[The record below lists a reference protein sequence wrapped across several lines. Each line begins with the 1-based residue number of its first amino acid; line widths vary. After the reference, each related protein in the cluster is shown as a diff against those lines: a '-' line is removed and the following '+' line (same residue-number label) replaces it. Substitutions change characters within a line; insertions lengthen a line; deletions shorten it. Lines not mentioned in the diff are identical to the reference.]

1 MSEENVGL
9 MRQVYEAW
17 NRGDLEW
24 LLDHIAPDG
33 EFLTAQVFPDTE
45 AAYRGPEGFREF
57 WITFREPW
65 TSVLIEVE
73 RIEAIGDDQVLA
85 LIRFH
90 GSGRQG
96 VEVSLKW
103 GALMTV
109 EGGMMTRLTNF
120 ADWQGALEAA
130 GLSE

>member
-1 MSEENVGL
+1 
-9 MRQVYEAW
+9 MRRVYEAW
-17 NRGDLEW
+17 KRGDLES
-24 LLDHIAPDG
+24 LLDHIATGQRVPNSAG
-33 EFLTAQVFPDTE
+33 VPRHRSRLSGA
-45 AAYRGPEGFREF
+45 GGLREF

-90 GSGRQG
+90 GRGRQG